1 MILARLISVVKE
13 TLSKIFNITETT
25 CWTDSS
31 TVLHWVNG
39 KKDYK
44 QFVQNR
50 IDEIL
55 RLTDSE
61 TWRFCPGLENP
72 ADIGSRGQKA
82 SELAQND
89 LWWKGP
95 QWLTLD
101 LSAYP
106 DREFAQSDVEL
117 TEECMKECR
126 IKLPTK
132 GNTTVVNVA
141 NVSETHP
148 PETVGSTKLSE
159 IIDHKSYSSVTKL
172 FRVTAWVKRFI
183 RNLKTKKAC
192 GKIDPLL
199 KPSTLTVEEIN
210 DAEKIWIREIQEHVK
225 KQKNYQ
231 DLTNQLGLYADK
243 DHIIRCK
250 GRMENASSN
259 VETRSPILL
268 PRDHSITQ
276 LIVESCHKKVKHGG
290 IKETLTELRSK
301 YWIPKGRQLVRYIL
315 NRCVKCRKVHS
326 VAFKP
331 VKQASLPEHRVKETA
346 AFTHVGV
353 DFAGPLFVKTSDPQK
368 QMKKAYICLFTCST
382 SRALHLELV
391 HDLSTIAFIR
401 CLRRF
406 IARRGTPVS
415 ITSDNAKTF
424 KKADK
429 ELAEL
434 FKGTKLEE
442 LLTTVRIKWNFIL
455 ERAPWWGG
463 YYERMVQLVKRS
475 LRKILG
481 NARLTFEE
489 LTTVLTEVEGS
500 LNSRPLTYV
509 YSELSDGEPLTPSH
523 LVIGRRVSTLPD
535 PEEFSDSEEDS
546 NAIVRR
552 QRYLSQLLQHFWKRW
567 NKEYLAD
574 LREFHRN
581 TTYTNNTVREVEV
594 GGEVVLVQGEDLPR
608 SQWKIGRVEALL
620 KSKDGEVRGVKL
632 RALNKKGK
640 PIVLRRPIQKLVP
653 LEIKEERKNEDSKD
667 PKDDADIQNEVKPT
681 RQRRIAAINADLKR
695 QSMIDQL

>member
-1 MILARLISVVKE
+1 
-13 TLSKIFNITETT
+13 
-25 CWTDSS
+25 
-31 TVLHWVNG
+31 
-39 KKDYK
+39 
-44 QFVQNR
+44 
-50 IDEIL
+50 
-55 RLTDSE
+55 
-61 TWRFCPGLENP
+61 
-72 ADIGSRGQKA
+72 
-82 SELAQND
+82 
-89 LWWKGP
+89 
-95 QWLTLD
+95 
-101 LSAYP
+101 
-106 DREFAQSDVEL
+106 
-117 TEECMKECR
+117 
-126 IKLPTK
+126 
-132 GNTTVVNVA
+132 
-141 NVSETHP
+141 
-148 PETVGSTKLSE
+148 
-159 IIDHKSYSSVTKL
+159 
-172 FRVTAWVKRFI
+172 
-183 RNLKTKKAC
+183 
-192 GKIDPLL
+192 
-199 KPSTLTVEEIN
+199 
-210 DAEKIWIREIQEHVK
+210 
-225 KQKNYQ
+225 
-231 DLTNQLGLYADK
+231 
-243 DHIIRCK
+243 
-250 GRMENASSN
+250 
-259 VETRSPILL
+259 
-268 PRDHSITQ
+268 
-276 LIVESCHKKVKHGG
+276 
-290 IKETLTELRSK
+290 
-301 YWIPKGRQLVRYIL
+301 
-315 NRCVKCRKVHS
+315 
-326 VAFKP
+326 
-331 VKQASLPEHRVKETA
+331 
-346 AFTHVGV
+346 
-353 DFAGPLFVKTSDPQK
+353 
-368 QMKKAYICLFTCST
+368 
-382 SRALHLELV
+382 LELV

-442 LLTTVRIKWNFIL
+442 FLTTVRIKWNFIL

-523 LVIGRRVSTLPD
+523 LVIGRRISTLPD

-581 TTYTNNTVREVEV
+581 TTYTNSTVREVEV
-594 GGEVVLVQGEDLPR
+594 GEVVLVQGEDLPR

-667 PKDDADIQNEVKPT
+667 SKDDADIQNEVKPT